1 MLILA
6 KNTFSVNRVQHFLQI
21 NHSIGVFTMTISQ
34 LKQLIQTLPD
44 DTPIILSTDD
54 VYETE
59 TAMVE
64 YHSDGRVHLVLSN
77 LE

>member
-1 MLILA
+1 
-6 KNTFSVNRVQHFLQI
+6 
-21 NHSIGVFTMTISQ
+21 MTISQ
-34 LKQLIQTLPD
+34 LKQLIENLPD

-59 TAMVE
+59 TAMIE
-64 YHSDGRVHLVLSN
+64 YHSDGRVYLVLSN